1 MGPVND
7 LTRPVN
13 DKLIF
18 KENETPATYVLI
30 KPLSEVLS
38 KFRVIFFYGINI
50 EMTSVGS
57 VGRSQ
62 RVVSLDNEFYIP
74 VGNLTGLIL
83 SLNTTTNQLASTS
96 WAYFGS
102 RYLSSVNASG
112 AGLLR
117 DHGKTYLSGGRTFR
131 KVQLV
136 VPQSTGTQ
144 STFGVGGATGTT
156 PNQDFLTG
164 YIEVGFDAASG
175 TVPTPVAKWGR

>member
-1 MGPVND
+1 M
-7 LTRPVN
+7 
-13 DKLIF
+13 
-18 KENETPATYVLI
+18 
-30 KPLSEVLS
+30 S
-38 KFRVIFFYGINI
+38 
-50 EMTSVGS
+50 SVGS

-62 RVVSLDNEFYIP
+62 RIVSLDNEFYIP
-74 VGNLTGLIL
+74 VGNLLGLVFA
-83 SLNTTTNQLASTS
+83 LNTTTNQLSTAS

-112 AGLLR
+112 AGLLK

-144 STFGVGGATGTT
+144 STFGVGGATGTA
-156 PNQDFLTG
+156 PYQDFLTG
-164 YIEVGFDAASG
+164 FIEVGFDAASG